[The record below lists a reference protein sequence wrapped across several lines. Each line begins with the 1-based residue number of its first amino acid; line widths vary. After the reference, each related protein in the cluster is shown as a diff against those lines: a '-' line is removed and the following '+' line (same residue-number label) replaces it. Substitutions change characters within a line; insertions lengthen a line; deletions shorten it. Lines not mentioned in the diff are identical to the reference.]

1 MNKRLCLSLL
11 ALVTIR
17 TGLHGQSPAPD
28 EQYGA
33 LFGSVQTAQLFPDSK
48 TFADCVPKFPPATIL
63 ADYEKERRKRG
74 FSLKTFVEQHFTIP
88 APISGGSVPRSS
100 VSAQQRISQLWPAL
114 TRKPASTGRTG
125 TLIPLPKPYVAT
137 DSRTVESTYGDS
149 YFTLLGL
156 QVSGESSLL
165 RGMVDNVA
173 HLIKT
178 YGLVPA
184 SNRTYALSRSQ
195 PPVFSLMT
203 GLLSEVQGRR
213 VLVNYLPALQQ
224 EYNFWMDGRSKVTA
238 REPAYR
244 RVVRL
249 DEGVFLNRY
258 YDDLDTPRPEAY
270 REDVALV
277 KNQKNASVIYRHIRA
292 GAESGWAFSSRWLKD
307 SKALRSIHTT
317 DLIPVDLNCLLLN
330 LERTLAEGY
339 RLKGDKRRARMYQ
352 VLAQQRHDAI
362 QQYCWNDRRRF
373 YFDYDFVSR
382 KHTPVYSAAAALP
395 LFVKIATLDQARYV
409 GQTLQRDFLKAG
421 GLLATT
427 TTRTS
432 QVWDAPYGNASVQW
446 FAIQGLRNYNLTE
459 LASQIKQ
466 HWTTEVLDFYKATGT
481 FSAYYDVAGNTLPP
495 SNGLPLP
502 DGYGPTNGV
511 LLRLLNEDRVSQGP
525 RLTLAN

>member
-1 MNKRLCLSLL
+1 MNNRFCLFVL
-11 ALVTIR
+11 AFITVPVR
-17 TGLHGQSPAPD
+17 LHGQPLPPD
-28 EQYGA
+28 EQYGT
-33 LFGSVQTAQLFPDSK
+33 LFESVQTSQLFPDSK
-48 TFADCVPKFPPATIL
+48 TFANCIPKFPAAAIM
-63 ADYEKERRKRG
+63 ADYEKECRKRG
-74 FSLKTFVEQHFTIP
+74 FNLKTFVDQHFTVP
-88 APISGGSVPRSS
+88 SSVASPRKPKST
-100 VSAQQRISQLWPAL
+100 VSAQQYISDLWPAL
-114 TRKPASTGRTG
+114 TRKPSGSARAGS
-125 TLIPLPKPYVAT
+125 LLPLPKPYVAT
-137 DSRTVESTYGDS
+137 DSRTTEFTYADS

-156 QVSGESSLL
+156 QASKEITLL
-165 RGMVDNVA
+165 RAMIDNAA

-178 YGLVPA
+178 YGFVPA
-184 SNRTYALSRSQ
+184 SNRTYALSRSE

-224 EYNFWMDGRSKVTA
+224 EYNFWMDGRGKVTA
-238 REPAYR
+238 KEPAFR

-258 YDDLDTPRPEAY
+258 YDDRETPRPEAY
-270 REDVALV
+270 REDLALA
-277 KNQKNASVIYRHIRA
+277 KNTKDAPTLFRHIRA

-317 DLIPVDLNCLLLN
+317 DIIPVDLNCLLLN

-339 RLKGDKRRARMYQ
+339 RLKGDKRRTRMYQ

-362 QQYCWNDRRRF
+362 QQYCWSDKRRF
-373 YFDYDFVSR
+373 YFDYDFIAR

-395 LFVKIATLDQARYV
+395 LFVKIATLDQARNV

-432 QVWDAPYGNASVQW
+432 QVWDAPNGYASVQW

-459 LASQIKQ
+459 LASQIREN
-466 HWTTEVLDFYKATGT
+466 WLAETLDFYKATGN
-481 FSAYYDVAGNTLPP
+481 FLPFYDVTGNALPP
-495 SNGLPLP
+495 SNGVPLP
-502 DGYGPTNGV
+502 DGYGPTSGV
-511 LLRLLNEDRVSQGP
+511 LLRLLNEDRLPQGT
-525 RLTLAN
+525 RLTLAK